1 MSLEEMILRGE
12 LVREPANREEIRR
25 LLAAVDRRLDDARRV
40 ENHPETRM
48 EQAYHAVLGCATLA
62 LRLAALR
69 LAGLRPT
76 NILGKHQFVLES
88 LKDTLAVE
96 GRRVDYYQRVS
107 VPEFGDDT
115 SVELPSCRVPEA
127 RQPKSMKAQSTC
139 PSMTSKRQSRKRCGS
154 MSASATR

>member
-1 MSLEEMILRGE
+1 VSLEEMILRSE

-62 LRLAALR
+62 LRLA
-69 LAGLRPT
+69 GLRPT

-96 GRRVDYYQRVS
+96 GRRVDYYQRLRSLRNKEIYEGAIHVS
-107 VPEFGDDT
+107 VHDVEEAIDEAIWLNERLRDSLAKRFPRT
-115 SVELPSCRVPEA
+115 SDPAP
-127 RQPKSMKAQSTC
+127 
-139 PSMTSKRQSRKRCGS
+139 
-154 MSASATR
+154 